1 MICISN
7 VFFINKLD
15 PDPDSNPNPDLNP
28 DPKLRSKC
36 DPDPDAGKIISDPQH
51 CKGNKEYQ

>member
-15 PDPDSNPNPDLNP
+15 PDPDSNP